1 MERKIILA
9 SHGHFASGIL
19 DSLELIFGTN
29 HSIVALDCY
38 CTEMFDLA
46 KTVKQLMAKY
56 QGQELIILTDL
67 FGGSVNNEFLQYIQ
81 EPNIYLIAGLNLPL
95 LIELATKIETADSIA
110 TLIHQALNDSKA
122 MIQFC
127 NESIEKKIEEEEF

>member
-29 HSIVALDCY
+29 HSIFALDCY
-38 CTEMFDLA
+38 STETFDLA

-56 QGQELIILTDL
+56 QGQELIIITDL

-81 EPNIYLIAGLNLPL
+81 QPNIYLIAGLNLPL

-127 NESIEKKIEEEEF
+127 NERIEKKIEEEEF